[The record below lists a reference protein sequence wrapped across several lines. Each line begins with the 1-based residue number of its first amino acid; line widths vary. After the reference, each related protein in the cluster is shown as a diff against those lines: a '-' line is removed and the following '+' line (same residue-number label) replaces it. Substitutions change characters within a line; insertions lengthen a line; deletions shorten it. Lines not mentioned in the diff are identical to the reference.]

1 MNPHRQDLRG
11 LFVIGF
17 TENRSAENYLC
28 YCETKQISVM
38 FLCTPEAHDQRC
50 SQCEGIQRV
59 LRLRQCEMDTE
70 IDRSEGAAWPPL
82 ILQVHYRI

>member
-11 LFVIGF
+11 LLAIGL

-38 FLCTPEAHDQRC
+38 ISSTTATLVNRILPVSDTV
-50 SQCEGIQRV
+50 RV
-59 LRLRQCEMDTE
+59 RAFTA
-70 IDRSEGAAWPPL
+70 S
-82 ILQVHYRI
+82 